1 MALTEDS
8 FEFSNLIAEVFERF
22 EQPLTQQWSGSGKE
36 TASNF
41 KLDIC
46 LKPDMIQSTEYFQR
60 KTKG

>member
-1 MALTEDS
+1 MVLTEDS
-8 FEFSNLIAEVFERF
+8 FEFSNLIAEVF

-46 LKPDMIQSTEYFQR
+46 LKPDMIQSTEYFQQ